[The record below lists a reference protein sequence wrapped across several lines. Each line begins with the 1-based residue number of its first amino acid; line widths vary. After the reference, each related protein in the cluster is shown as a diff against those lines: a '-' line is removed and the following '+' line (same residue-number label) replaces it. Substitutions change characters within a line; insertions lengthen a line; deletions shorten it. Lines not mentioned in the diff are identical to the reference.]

1 MKFDLPSFFL
11 CKFSLIQ
18 GKALEHSGLKLLEK
32 VILERHA
39 RPSSSRPKYRE
50 TACHI
55 LQNPDKTRPFQICTM
70 N

>member
-32 VILERHA
+32 GILERHA
-39 RPSSSRPKYRE
+39 RPSSSRPKYKE
-50 TACHI
+50 KACHI
-55 LQNPDKTRPFQICTM
+55 LPNPNKTRPSKIFIM